1 MTESLPRRVSVL
13 EAAFHRVQAERMQGV
28 PVLHP
33 GIHVEA
39 IGFEVDA
46 AAGAHTA
53 LGVLLTPW
61 FMNLV
66 RLPLQP
72 ATAEGG
78 TAIGA
83 TAPHTIGGQRLAFLG
98 CFEPQVGT
106 FEACS
111 LYSPVLEFADHAAA
125 TATAREVLA
134 LLRPACVP
142 SAAPGPA
149 LPSRRRFFLG
159 LPAHDRA
166 A

>member
-1 MTESLPRRVSVL
+1 MTESLPHRVAVL
-13 EAAFHRVQAERMQGV
+13 EAAFRRVQAERMQGV

-33 GIHVEA
+33 GIRVEA

-46 AAGAHTA
+46 AAGGHTA

-66 RLPLQP
+66 RLPLPP
-72 ATAEGG
+72 AAADEG
-78 TAIGA
+78 TAIGS
-83 TAPHTIGGQRLAFLG
+83 TALHTLGGQRLAFLG

-125 TATAREVLA
+125 AATAHEVLA
-134 LLRPACVP
+134 LLRPAPEP

-159 LPAHDRA
+159 LPTHDRA